1 MTGFVISR
9 GVFVRLALLPWVVA
23 VAVMVVSA
31 RAAAIEDQTLRYAA
45 FYGNLSAGE
54 VEINIRNEN
63 AGYVVTSTGK
73 PSMLAAMFVKAHH
86 SATRFVRHHG
96 EVALD
101 SGSEQLDGNDGDGY
115 ARWFRFDRA
124 RGRIE
129 FSDGDH
135 HAIQPGERFEA
146 AAFPLLLMLR
156 PVEQVAGLR
165 VREVSAR
172 RARDYTYEKPV
183 EEIVTVPAGE
193 FASWKVARHRS
204 DRPDDRVTVWLS
216 QTGDPVPLKIAVT
229 KKGKTSTL
237 LLTEP

>member
-9 GVFVRLALLPWVVA
+9 GVSVRLALLLWAVV
-23 VAVMVVSA
+23 VVSA

-45 FYGNLSAGE
+45 FYGNISAGE

-86 SATRFVRHHG
+86 SATRFVRHQG

-124 RGRIE
+124 QGRIE

-172 RARDYTYEKPV
+172 RTRDYTYEKPV

-193 FASWKVARHRS
+193 FASWKIARHRS